1 MHYISDNAL
10 ILCTY
15 IFNIAITPQS
25 QHVYVLCHCVC
36 VCHVMCVWIV
46 LFRVKFVAARD
57 GLLPSFLCGV
67 HNTYRTPL
75 PAIVVSVSLYII
87 VISFVTWICY
97 WCVCVCACVCMHACV
112 CACVCTCACVSVSV
126 CVCVC
131 VCVCYPVQLWTKHT
145 RIYNVIQCVYLRTA

>member
-75 PAIVVSVSLYII
+75 PAIVVSVSLYHCN
-87 VISFVTWICY
+87 FICY
-97 WCVCVCACVCMHACV
+97 MNMLLVCVRVCMCVHACMRVCMCVYVCVCVCICL
-112 CACVCTCACVSVSV
+112 

-131 VCVCYPVQLWTKHT
+131 VCVILYSYELNTH
-145 RIYNVIQCVYLRTA
+145 VYIM